1 MVRRTHEISRL
12 EGFSDAVFGFAL
24 TLLVV
29 SLEVPRS
36 YADLMALMG
45 GFLPFACCFALLLWI
60 WYEHNTFFR
69 RYGLQDGVTMVLNG
83 CLLFT
88 VLFYVYPLK
97 FMFDSMFARW
107 MPTRNEPARMQL
119 FELANASAVY
129 AAGFVVMMVMFV
141 LLYTRALRKRET
153 LGLSDLEV
161 FDLKALRGHHL
172 VSVTV
177 GFVSLAIALWAPLGW
192 APLAPAALA
201 LMGPGH
207 GLWAMRHS
215 RARRAIVERGAEAP
229 VVVAS

>member
-1 MVRRTHEISRL
+1 MTAARHEITRL

-45 GFLPFACCFALLLWI
+45 GFLSFACCFALLFWI

-69 RYGLQDGVTMVLNG
+69 RYGLQDGVTIVLNG

-107 MPTRNEPARMQL
+107 MPTRDEPAPMQL

-129 AAGFVVMMVMFV
+129 AAGFVVMMLMFV
-141 LLYTRALRKRET
+141 LLYSRAHAKRHQ
-153 LGLSDLEV
+153 LGLSALEV
-161 FDLKALRGHHL
+161 FELRALRGHHL
-172 VSVTV
+172 VSVVV
-177 GFVSLAIALWAPLGW
+177 GCVSFAIAMWAPLNW
-192 APLAPAALA
+192 APFSPAALG

-207 GLWAMRHS
+207 GLWAVMHN
-215 RARRAIVERGAEAP
+215 RARRALIARVDETPAA
-229 VVVAS
+229 V